1 MVKWGKRVLFL
12 ISILAVLAG
21 TVYALDWL
29 GVFKVQK
36 LLVKIPGGAKL
47 TELVSKETAPQDKQK
62 GFPAGTPG
70 NSRLSDTKTG
80 KSPDSDSKLQ
90 EENRQLK
97 AQVAGLQK
105 QLAALKSEKEAMV
118 QKQLELEQKLL
129 SQADTKD
136 KAAAQSSTESSFK
149 QLARYYAE
157 MKPKEAVAIMDKLDD
172 ETVIG
177 ILINLEND
185 QTAKIL
191 ATMDPKRAARLVNK
205 LTM

>member
-1 MVKWGKRVLFL
+1 MVKWTKRVLL
-12 ISILAVLAG
+12 VISILAVLAG

-36 LLVKIPGGAKL
+36 LLTKIPGGTKL
-47 TELVSKETAPQDKQK
+47 TGLVNKEPAAP
-62 GFPAGTPG
+62 
-70 NSRLSDTKTG
+70 KTG
-80 KSPDSDSKLQ
+80 KTPDPDSRLQ

-97 AQVAGLQK
+97 AQIANLQK
-105 QLAALKSEKEAMV
+105 QLAALKSEKESMV
-118 QKQLELEQKLL
+118 RKQSELEQKLL
-129 SQADTKD
+129 SQADTGG
-136 KAAAQSSTESSFK
+136 KAAGQNDTGPESSFK
-149 QLARYYAE
+149 QLAKYYAE
-157 MKPKEAVAIMDKLDD
+157 MKPKQAVAIMDKLDD